1 MKRMYCIKNLV
12 STDFHELL
20 KTVHEKDMTGV
31 LEVYSTVTDDYIS
44 HQTVTVQENK
54 DPRIEYLCGK
64 YNAPKGCVSTK
75 RVERSYC
82 TVEIDHN
89 CARLKRYHLNK
100 LISECLIAI
109 QANIVLEFTHY
120 GHGNVDKKKP
130 YMTMSTEQ
138 IGNTITVQTY
148 RYGSWPVNSFNKVT
162 FDTIEQN
169 AVLEQSRSLGKD
181 SRSVLTEIK
190 KYDTFAEQLVDYPK
204 FDFVKFS
211 TGTALSMV
219 GFGHFNKG

>member
-1 MKRMYCIKNLV
+1 MKRMYCIQNLI

-20 KTVHEKDMTGV
+20 KVAHDKGLTGV
-31 LEVYSTVTDDYIS
+31 FEVQSAVTDAYFS
-44 HQTVTVQENK
+44 HWTGPVLENK
-54 DPRIEYLCGK
+54 DPRIEQLCGK
-64 YNAPKGCVSTK
+64 YVAPKGLISTK
-75 RVERSYC
+75 RAERSYC

-109 QANIVLEFTHY
+109 HSNIILDFKHY
-120 GHGNVDKKKP
+120 GHGNVDMKKP
-130 YMTMSTEQ
+130 FMTMSTEY
-138 IGNTITVQTY
+138 IGNTITIQTY
-148 RYGSWPVNSFNKVT
+148 RYGSWPVSSFNKVT

-169 AVLEQSRSLGKD
+169 AVLECSRSMGKD
-181 SRSVLTEIK
+181 SRSVLTETK
-190 KYDTFAEQLVDYPK
+190 KYDTFTEMMVDHPK

-211 TGTALSMV
+211 TGTAISMV